1 MRLFTDEFKELKKA
15 SVPLYKAPKSVQETI
30 EIIAISEDGILQT
43 GPDSYNKCLRMFNV
57 NYDTASDG
65 VQESIAVGYCKF
77 FNSLDC
83 EVQITANNKK
93 KNWSELERRIF
104 ASLDT
109 TEDLKY
115 RTSYNEIIADKV
127 LSIVP

>member
-77 FNSLDC
+77 FNSLDFPTNPQC
-83 EVQITANNKK
+83 CIQGLWKFCIM
-93 KNWSELERRIF
+93 
-104 ASLDT
+104 
-109 TEDLKY
+109 Y
-115 RTSYNEIIADKV
+115 V
-127 LSIVP
+127 LGLYLYH